1 VQDCRGAP
9 RPQRFGV
16 AKIAGGFVTDA
27 YRWGSWAAGGVS
39 LIGVAYIVALAFGF
53 ARFGL
58 DQPIADPVLAVME
71 VLTLLS
77 APLMVVTMAAVHS
90 YASADRKFFGVLA
103 LSFTILFAGT
113 TSVVHFVELTAG
125 RQLGTAEI
133 AWPSTV
139 YAVELLAWD
148 WFLGLALWMAGF
160 VFPGSGRERLLR
172 RGLWLSGLL
181 ALLGTVGPMVG
192 DMRLQRIGIL
202 GYAGLLPVVFLLLAR
217 FLWQKK

>member
-1 VQDCRGAP
+1 M
-9 RPQRFGV
+9 
-16 AKIAGGFVTDA
+16 TDA

-39 LIGVAYIVALAFGF
+39 AIGVAYIVALAFGF

-58 DQPIADPVLAVME
+58 DRPITDPVLAAME

-77 APLMVVTMAAVHS
+77 APPMVVAMAAVHS
-90 YASADRKFFGVLA
+90 HASADRKFFGVLA
-103 LSFTILFAGT
+103 LSFTVLFAGT
-113 TSVVHFVELTAG
+113 TSVVHFVELTAA
-125 RQLGTAEI
+125 RQSGTAEI
-133 AWPSTV
+133 AWPSTA

-160 VFPGSGRERLLR
+160 VFPGSGRERGLR
-172 RGLWLSGLL
+172 HGLWLSGAL

-202 GYAGLLPVVFLLLAR
+202 GYAGVLPVAFFLLAR
-217 FLWQKK
+217 LLWHRSLEKSRPDA